1 MLICDL
7 VQLGIT
13 YKKTYESSSFVFDNI
28 PNELK
33 RHFIRGYMDGDGS
46 IGAYRNRAVVGFVS
60 LNEK

>member
-7 VQLGIT
+7 MKLGIA

-46 IGAYRNRAVVGFVS
+46 IGVYRNRAVVGFVS